1 MIILITGVPG
11 SGKTLYTVSE
21 LLNKQFKDRP
31 LYINGI
37 PDLLIPHEPLSDEDL
52 QHWFDGR
59 VQTNGVIC
67 IDEVQRLWR
76 PRSSTSAVPEHIAK
90 LETHRHQGLDFV
102 IITQHPQLIDAN
114 VRRLV
119 GRHIH
124 VRRAWGMKGAM
135 IYEWDHCSTNT
146 QAVKQAQTK
155 LWKYDKKAYE
165 LYKSSE
171 LHTKAFGNV
180 PMILKAGL
188 LLLFAAPLI
197 WYYAGKTMYQR
208 FGGEAK
214 KMEQVMGSPGDVAVP
229 GYGGQ
234 FGQQARPMTTGEYV
248 ATFEPRVEGLQHTA
262 PRYDE
267 LTKPTRVPLPVGCL
281 KTAKRCDCFTQ
292 DATPYKTT
300 PELCQQFAEKGF
312 FIDFPTEQHQQQA
325 QPEQKPQTT
334 VAQAEGPRFFNIP
347 STPPQLA
354 TRSSVMNQGS

>member
-1 MIILITGVPG
+1 MIILITGTPG

-76 PRSSTSAVPEHIAK
+76 PRSSTSAVPDHIAK

-146 QAVKQAQTK
+146 QAVKQAQGK
-155 LWKYDKKAYE
+155 LWRYNKKAYE

-171 LHTKAFGNV
+171 LHTKAHGRV
-180 PMILKAGL
+180 PMILKIGL
-188 LLLFAAPLI
+188 LLMVLAPLI
-197 WYYAGKTMYQR
+197 WYKAGTTIYKR

-214 KMEQVMGSPGDVAVP
+214 KMEQVMDDPSGTAAP
-229 GYGGQ
+229 GYGGY
-234 FGQQARPMTTGEYV
+234 GQQARPMTPSEYV
-248 ATFEPRVEGLQHTA
+248 ATFEPRVDGLQHTA

-292 DATPYKTT
+292 DATPYK
-300 PELCQQFAEKGF
+300 PPPPNCANSS
-312 FIDFPTEQHQQQA
+312 
-325 QPEQKPQTT
+325 QKKASSLTSRPNKTN
-334 VAQAEGPRFFNIP
+334 RP
-347 STPPQLA
+347 SQS
-354 TRSSVMNQGS
+354 RSSRQQ

>member
-59 VQTNGVIC
+59 VQANGVIC

-76 PRSSTSAVPEHIAK
+76 PRSSTSAVPDHIAK

-124 VRRAWGMKGAM
+124 VRRAWGMRGAM

-155 LWKYDKKAYE
+155 LWKYNKKAYE

-171 LHTKAFGNV
+171 LHTKAFGRI
-180 PMILKAGL
+180 PMVLKVGL
-188 LLLFAAPLI
+188 ILLFAAPLI
-197 WYYAGKTMYQR
+197 WYYAGRTLYQR

-214 KMEQVMGSPGDVAVP
+214 KMEQVMHAAPGDVAVA

-234 FGQQARPMTTGEYV
+234 YGQQARPMTPGEYV
-248 ATFEPRVEGLQHTA
+248 VTFEPRVDGLQHTA

-267 LTKPTRVPLPVGCL
+267 ITKPVRVPLPVSCIKMEKKGC
-281 KTAKRCDCFTQ
+281 KCYTQ
-292 DATPYKTT
+292 DATPYKAT
-300 PELCQQFAEKGF
+300 PEICEQIVDGGIFL
-312 FIDFPTEQHQQQA
+312 DFVEQHQQA
-325 QPEQKPQTT
+325 QPEQKPQPTI
-334 VAQAEGPRFFNIP
+334 AQAPGPKIIGIQH
-347 STPPQLA
+347 TPTPIA
-354 TRSSVMNQGS
+354 ARTSVTGGS

>member
-1 MIILITGVPG
+1 MIILITGTPG

-59 VQTNGVIC
+59 VQANGVIC

-124 VRRAWGMKGAM
+124 VRRAWGMRGAM
-135 IYEWDHCSTNT
+135 VYEWDHCSTNT

-155 LWKYDKKAYE
+155 LWRYNKKAFD

-171 LHTKAFGNV
+171 LHTKASGTV
-180 PMILKAGL
+180 PMILKVGL

-197 WYYAGKTMYQR
+197 WYKAGHTIYSR
-208 FGGEAK
+208 FSGEAK
-214 KMEQVMGSPGDVAVP
+214 KMESSIEASPSVP
-229 GYGGQ
+229 SG
-234 FGQQARPMTTGEYV
+234 FAGQQDRPMSPSEYV
-248 ATFEPRVEGLQHTA
+248 ATFQPRIEGLQHTA

-312 FIDFPTEQHQQQA
+312 FVDFPTEQNQQA
-325 QPEQKPQTT
+325 QPEQRSQSVFAQTQ
-334 VAQAEGPRFFNIP
+334 AQQPRVVTIQ
-347 STPPQLA
+347 STPHNLA
-354 TRSSVMNQGS
+354 PRSSVTGQS